1 MTTMNY
7 SKSIQISE
15 HVYWV
20 GTYDASDNFQCN
32 SYLIKIDG
40 NGIIIDPGSVLY
52 FESFIKKVLERIEL
66 TNISHIILQHQD
78 PDVGGN
84 VAMFADAIRT
94 SGNHGCILLT
104 HSRTYALAR
113 HFGANLNVVS
123 TNTLKDGKLL
133 FRNGYALE
141 FIHTPY
147 LHAPGA
153 IATYFNTDK
162 IMFSSDIF
170 GGVTENWNLFAGDNY
185 FEDISSFHREYM
197 PSKELLLFAMTKF
210 ERYDID
216 KIAPQHGSVINKKQA
231 KTMIEAFK
239 DFECG
244 LFIDK
249 AFREELQAAR
259 KKIEEQNKIMN
270 RDLSMAGHFQ
280 QTLLPNKKRIARER
294 GIDSAFFFKPHSQV
308 SGDFLIIDK
317 ISDRHL
323 GIMVVDVVDH
333 GVMSGLA
340 TIQIKTLFDE
350 YKTTSLSPAAVLR
363 TINDKAFSIS
373 KNDIFFTALYAI
385 YDPES
390 LTVTLASAG
399 AIPVIYYNAAKDK
412 KALISL
418 TGTSLGVTRGDA
430 CRIAEKKFGVG
441 ENDILILQTDGLMDS
456 TNKGNAPFDH
466 VKSQKKFMKEIK
478 KGKSSQQILD
488 AILKKVNTH
497 KGKDASFGDDV
508 TIAVLKIIAANLQ

>member
-1 MTTMNY
+1 
-7 SKSIQISE
+7 
-15 HVYWV
+15 
-20 GTYDASDNFQCN
+20 
-32 SYLIKIDG
+32 
-40 NGIIIDPGSVLY
+40 
-52 FESFIKKVLERIEL
+52 
-66 TNISHIILQHQD
+66 
-78 PDVGGN
+78 
-84 VAMFADAIRT
+84 
-94 SGNHGCILLT
+94 
-104 HSRTYALAR
+104 
-113 HFGANLNVVS
+113 
-123 TNTLKDGKLL
+123 
-133 FRNGYALE
+133 
-141 FIHTPY
+141 
-147 LHAPGA
+147 
-153 IATYFNTDK
+153 
-162 IMFSSDIF
+162 
-170 GGVTENWNLFAGDNY
+170 
-185 FEDISSFHREYM
+185 
-197 PSKELLLFAMTKF
+197 MTKF

-385 YDPES
+385 YDPER

-430 CRIAEKKFGVG
+430 CRIPEKKFGVG

-456 TNKGNAPFDH
+456 TNSGNVPFDH

-478 KGKSSQQILD
+478 KGKSSRQILD

-508 TIAVLKIIAANLQ
+508 TIAVLKITAANLQ